1 MHLHFPDFIHPSPY
15 SSQMLPLSHIYCKQN
30 TASPPKPSM
39 EFKTRSFPKSK
50 HLVASSRSF
59 FPSLPCWKGLL
70 LPLHE
75 AEVPSDALDPISFLP
90 HSCFVPQLIAISAF
104 AKGPLNPCYPNPRHQ
119 LSFQFSASLRHSS
132 GQYPRILRDEVCS

>member
-1 MHLHFPDFIHPSPY
+1 MPYCWGQLLSPPQGIAMHLHFPDFIHPS
-15 SSQMLPLSHIYCKQN
+15 PLSHIYCKQN

-104 AKGPLNPCYPNPRHQ
+104 AKGPLNQCSDSCRPPL
-119 LSFQFSASLRHSS
+119 LS
-132 GQYPRILRDEVCS
+132 